1 MSNFI
6 IGAAAGMEVLLG
18 IDRFFEGR
26 KLMGMSYLLGA
37 AMFTVLGLT
46 S

>member
-6 IGAAAGMEVLLG
+6 IGAAAG